1 MVDRKLVYNP
11 LMNDAQQYTTTLT
24 TPQKAIDALKSICP
38 LSRSTI
44 KDAMQKGAVWY
55 QRGKQTQRIRRQDRK
70 LDTGDELFL
79 YYNASVLAQVCP
91 KAELIADEG
100 DFSVWYKPSGML
112 SQGSKWSDH
121 CTINRWSETQLQPQ
135 RPAFIVNRLDRA
147 AQGLMLIAHS
157 KSMARFLSN
166 LFEQHAI
173 YKAYVAK
180 VQGMGIKVGACAL
193 PIDDKQAVSHIHLLG
208 TNANNSLVKVEI
220 ETGRKHQIR
229 IHLASLGHPI
239 VGDRQRHPGPHTE
252 DLALACS
259 ELAWTD
265 AKGTERQY
273 SLPQHLLP
281 TL

>member
-1 MVDRKLVYNP
+1 
-11 LMNDAQQYTTTLT
+11 
-24 TPQKAIDALKSICP
+24 
-38 LSRSTI
+38 
-44 KDAMQKGAVWY
+44 
-55 QRGKQTQRIRRQDRK
+55 
-70 LDTGDELFL
+70 
-79 YYNASVLAQVCP
+79 
-91 KAELIADEG
+91 
-100 DFSVWYKPSGML
+100 
-112 SQGSKWSDH
+112 
-121 CTINRWSETQLQPQ
+121 
-135 RPAFIVNRLDRA
+135 
-147 AQGLMLIAHS
+147 MLIAHS

>member
-1 MVDRKLVYNP
+1 
-11 LMNDAQQYTTTLT
+11 
-24 TPQKAIDALKSICP
+24 
-38 LSRSTI
+38 
-44 KDAMQKGAVWY
+44 
-55 QRGKQTQRIRRQDRK
+55 
-70 LDTGDELFL
+70 
-79 YYNASVLAQVCP
+79 
-91 KAELIADEG
+91 
-100 DFSVWYKPSGML
+100 ML